1 VQICLHSS
9 CVIVLDLD
17 VFFLLVLCFYI
28 VYFGHVSSF
37 VPYYSFYG
45 HLSVQEFLP
54 WRFRS
59 MSEIN

>member
-1 VQICLHSS
+1 MQICLRSC
-9 CVIVLDLD
+9 CVIVGLLDLD

-54 WRFRS
+54 W
-59 MSEIN
+59 